1 MVYELSEIKGHLRG
15 RKNMG
20 SKHKQT
26 QNEQKAR
33 LERNLKDRLAAL
45 SEKGI
50 KSREIDKDALV
61 KKLRANIGAINTRLK
76 AIDANEKKTEDL
88 ARMKVEKAAAPRT
101 DPVGIKEKKVKETPV
116 AGKEKQK
123 KKE

>member
-1 MVYELSEIKGHLRG
+1 
-15 RKNMG
+15 MG
-20 SKHKQT
+20 SKQKQT
-26 QNEQKAR
+26 QNERKAR
-33 LERNLKDRLAAL
+33 FERNLKDRLAVL

-50 KSREIDKDALV
+50 KSREIDKDTLV

-88 ARMKVEKAAAPRT
+88 ARMKMEKATAPRK
-101 DPVGIKEKKVKETPV
+101 DPVDIKEKKVKETPV
-116 AGKEKQK
+116 VGKEKQK